1 MTGSTGVRSA
11 RGFLVCL
18 LAVVAVGL
26 FLQAASTDSAL
37 AQEGK
42 VPGAADMPAIAT
54 LTGKIVDLQCY
65 MTGKHEGD
73 DPAKCAAA
81 CIKSGVPVALETK
94 DGLVILGH
102 GMTGAAKMLEPLA
115 MQEVEV
121 KGKLYEK
128 GGVKYVDVLAVV
140 KKAEPPAPAEEEADV
155 EEEKE

>member
-1 MTGSTGVRSA
+1 MTGSTGVRTA
-11 RGFLVCL
+11 RGLLLCL
-18 LAVVAVGL
+18 LGVVAAGVL
-26 FLQAASTDSAL
+26 LHAASTSLAL

-42 VPGAADMPAIAT
+42 APAVAVVPAIAT

-73 DPAKCAAA
+73 DPVKCAAA
-81 CIKSGVPVALETK
+81 CIRNGVPVGLETK

-128 GGVKYVDVLAVV
+128 GGVKYVDVLTVA
-140 KKAEPPAPAEEEADV
+140 KKAKPPAPEEEEEV
-155 EEEKE
+155 EEETE

>member
-11 RGFLVCL
+11 RGLLACL
-18 LAVVAVGL
+18 LAVVAAGL
-26 FLQAASTDSAL
+26 LLQAASTNSAL

-42 VPGAADMPAIAT
+42 VPAVAGVPAITT

-73 DPAKCAAA
+73 DPVKCAAA
-81 CIKSGVPVALETK
+81 CIKNGVPVGLETK

-128 GGVKYVDVLAVV
+128 GGVKYVDVLTVV
-140 KKAEPPAPAEEEADV
+140 KKAEPPAPAEEKADV